1 MINILIVDDHAV
13 VGEGTKNILASELE
27 FNVNLIVCSEEA
39 NQHIREQKYDVYIF
53 DLDMP
58 EINGLELTKQVL
70 SIDPEAK
77 IIIFSGHEI
86 SAYFNQMVNLGVS
99 GFISKTFT
107 KNQLI
112 RAVWCAV
119 DGQAVIP
126 LELLSQL
133 RRKDHQV
140 ESRSGEI
147 ISLSDKEVEI
157 LIQATKGLT
166 NEEIGKQVYISKRNV
181 ERHLTII
188 FKKLQVNSRGEAIE
202 RGKEL
207 GIIPE
212 ILV

>member
-13 VGEGTKNILASELE
+13 VGEGTKNILASEPD

-39 NQHIREQKYDVYIF
+39 SQRIREQKYDVYIF

-58 EINGLELTKQVL
+58 EINGLDLTKQVL

-86 SAYFNQMVNLGVS
+86 SAHFNQMVNLGVS

-126 LELLSQL
+126 IELLTQL
-133 RRKDHQV
+133 RRITHQV

-157 LIQATKGLT
+157 LIQASKGLT

-188 FKKLQVNSRGEAIE
+188 FKKLQVNSRGEAIT

-207 GIIPE
+207 GIIPG